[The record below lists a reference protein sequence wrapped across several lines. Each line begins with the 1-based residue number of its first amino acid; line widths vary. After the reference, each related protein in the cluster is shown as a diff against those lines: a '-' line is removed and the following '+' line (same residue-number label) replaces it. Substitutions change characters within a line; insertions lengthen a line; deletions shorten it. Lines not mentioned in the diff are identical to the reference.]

1 MKLTPEQV
9 LLEQSL
15 IEESS
20 APMLEEGIE
29 HFASLLRHVFDG
41 LSLQAIMHLFD
52 KNVKGAA
59 SPEETRALKAQLTK
73 LSHAATLAQRIKEQ
87 LQTQFVHDDDDGA
100 VIGAEP
106 PSMMAP
112 EQPSMRAPFP
122 VNHLTSGMKPY

>member
-20 APMLEEGIE
+20 SAPLLEEGIE

-87 LQTQFVHDDDDGA
+87 LQTQFVHDDETMP
-100 VIGAEP
+100 GAEP

-112 EQPSMRAPFP
+112 EQPSMSSPFA